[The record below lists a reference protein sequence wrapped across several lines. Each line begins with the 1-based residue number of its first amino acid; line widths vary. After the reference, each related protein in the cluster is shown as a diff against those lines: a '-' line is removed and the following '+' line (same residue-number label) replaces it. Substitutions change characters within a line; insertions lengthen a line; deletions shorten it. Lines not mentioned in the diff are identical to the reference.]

1 MGDPHVDNLT
11 STVIALGGEF
21 WALQRRMNIVE
32 ELLQTHGVV
41 TRDMIESF
49 TASDPVEAAW
59 QDQRDRFIKRVYG
72 FLAKPPTD
80 PTTTG

>member
-1 MGDPHVDNLT
+1 MGDPNADGLT

-32 ELLQTHGVV
+32 ELLETRGVV

-49 TASDPVEAAW
+49 AASDHVEAAW
-59 QDQRDRFIKRVYG
+59 QNQRDRFIKRVYG
-72 FLAKPPTD
+72 FLAKPPAD
-80 PTTTG
+80 ATTIG